1 MAAILAS
8 NVSARIE
15 ELIARHDGGNRRA
28 AARRLG
34 IDRECLAGILSG
46 DWGRFTLDA
55 FAALVR
61 GYGVSLESL
70 IAEEGRA
77 TQTVARQCQ

>member
-15 ELIARHDGGNRRA
+15 ELIARHDGGDRRA

-34 IDRECLAGILSG
+34 IGPECLAGILSG
-46 DWGRFTLDA
+46 DWGRFSLDA
-55 FAALVR
+55 FAATVR

-70 IAEEGRA
+70 IAPEGRT
-77 TQTVARQCQ
+77 TQTAARRCQ